1 MRLFVAVTPPPLALD
16 EMDAVVA
23 PLRSSW
29 SQVRWTLRPTW
40 HLTLAFLG
48 EVDEAAAE
56 DLSRCL
62 AEVAAGVPQ
71 FPLALAGGGA
81 FPNGPSI
88 AHHVFWAGLA
98 DAGKAELK
106 TLADKVGEAAHKA
119 GAPPPEDGRGFKP
132 HLTLARCRAPVR
144 LSPLVAAM
152 EGFQGTPWPVTE
164 ILLAQSFLRPERPE
178 ARYVRLGQWPLA
190 EAPTAAL

>member
-1 MRLFVAVTPPPLALD
+1 MRLFVAVTPPASALD

-23 PLRSSW
+23 PLRPSW
-29 SQVRWTLRPTW
+29 PQVRWTLRPTW

-48 EVDEAAAE
+48 EVDEAAAD
-56 DLSRCL
+56 DLGKGL
-62 AEVAAGVPQ
+62 GQAAAGMQQ

-98 DAGKAELK
+98 EAGKPELK

-132 HLTLARCRAPVR
+132 HLTLARCRAPVC

-152 EGFQGTPWPVTE
+152 AGFQGTPWPVTE

-190 EAPTAAL
+190 AAPTAAL

>member
-1 MRLFVAVTPPPLALD
+1 MRLFVAVTPPASALD

-23 PLRSSW
+23 PLRPSW
-29 SQVRWTLRPTW
+29 PQVRWTLRPTW

-56 DLSRCL
+56 HLSRCL
-62 AEVAAGVPQ
+62 AEVAAGVQQ

-98 DAGKAELK
+98 EAGRKELEDLAAKVGKAAK
-106 TLADKVGEAAHKA
+106 EAK
-119 GAPPPEDGRGFKP
+119 APPPEDGRGFKP
-132 HLTLARCRAPVR
+132 HLTLARCRAPVC

-152 EGFQGTPWPVTE
+152 ETFQGTPWPVTE
-164 ILLAQSFLRPERPE
+164 ILLAQSFLRPQRPE

-190 EAPTAAL
+190 AASTAAL